1 MKLTYIFHSGYL
13 LENERSMLIIDYWKD
28 SENKVVERALSNFS
42 GRVYVLCTHWHPDH
56 FNPEILTWK
65 EKCPDIRYVFS
76 KDILKKRLVSADDAS
91 FLIKRN
97 V

>member
-42 GRVYVLCTHWHPDH
+42 GRVYVLCTH
-56 FNPEILTWK
+56 
-65 EKCPDIRYVFS
+65 
-76 KDILKKRLVSADDAS
+76 
-91 FLIKRN
+91 
-97 V
+97 